1 MGTTSQKAFKMEKK
15 NEMRKTGYAKDR
27 HDVLTQTLDL
37 LVVIHVNIASYPMKK
52 SILIFSLTIRKAE
65 S

>member
-1 MGTTSQKAFKMEKK
+1 
-15 NEMRKTGYAKDR
+15 MRKTGYAKDR